1 MPDLTRRR
9 ATTAAALAAAA
20 TPAAAHEALP
30 GAAGLAA
37 GLAAPLAEPGLGVA
51 ALALAV
57 LLLPDWPGRIRRG
70 LPLHLAGLALG
81 LAAGRSL
88 ALSLPIEPLLLGLGL
103 AAAGLAAL
111 AGDRATP
118 AVLALLPLLGLGIGT
133 LALAD
138 PGPAGA
144 VLATTLGSLAGAHLP
159 LLAGA
164 GLTAGLRAALPAPA
178 ARQILTTG
186 TRIAAAWAAAIAVLL
201 LAVLLRPPA

>member
-1 MPDLTRRR
+1 MPDRTRRR
-9 ATTAAALAAAA
+9 AATVAAFALAA
-20 TPAAAHEALP
+20 TPAAAHGALS
-30 GAAGLAA
+30 GTAGLAA
-37 GLAAPLAEPGLGVA
+37 GLATPLAEPGLGVA

-88 ALSLPIEPLLLGLGL
+88 ALSLPLELLGLGLGL
-103 AAAGLAAL
+103 AAGGLVAL

-118 AVLALLPLLGLGIGT
+118 AALALLPPLGLGIGA
-133 LALAD
+133 LALPD

-144 VLATTLGSLAGAHLP
+144 VLATTLGALAGAHLP

-164 GLTAGLRAALPAPA
+164 GLTAALSGVVRGPA
-178 ARQILTTG
+178 ARQILSTG
-186 TRIAAAWAAAIAVLL
+186 TRIAAAWTAAIAGLL
-201 LAVLLRPPA
+201 LALLLRPPA